1 MQAHTRKH
9 VMWLDTLNYNFE
21 FNWLIELSDKK
32 LFKTELSDNNVV
44 RKLSETS
51 YLDQFQSKEL

>member
-1 MQAHTRKH
+1 M
-9 VMWLDTLNYNFE
+9 VLIDLNYNFE